1 MSLIH
6 IKLKVYQRELQ
17 ITSNQGVK
25 SMRYRKLEKFIL
37 ITIISIV
44 LILGAFII
52 IRYVREKYMLMSTS
66 PISTV
71 SGTSVQSTDVLVD
84 ENGDIGYIHGI
95 WGLGFM
101 NPNESE
107 DNSPYCGVILS
118 SIHYPTIKKLVFG
131 KHAEETVW
139 ENAIETPSDFSNPF
153 AGCPQLEEIEVEKGN
168 RHMTAENGM
177 LFHVKGTLIACVPQ
191 KEGDVRIPEKVHTL
205 GICALNGC
213 SQIHSLY
220 LPASIESIE
229 DGALGDMKK
238 CVKYV
243 VDNDNKNF
251 CSIDGVIYTSD
262 RKQLVAYP
270 AGKESDSYRI
280 PDGVERVC
288 AGAFMGAENLKKVY
302 FPKSLKSTGVEA
314 FRNCKRLEKVV
325 RVKKLDSLGTGT
337 WNGCKQ
343 LKDRPTAGEGA

>member
-1 MSLIH
+1 M
-6 IKLKVYQRELQ
+6 KYK
-17 ITSNQGVK
+17 
-25 SMRYRKLEKFIL
+25 KLEKNIL
-37 ITIISIV
+37 VAIISIV
-44 LILGAFII
+44 LMLGGFIGVQ
-52 IRYVREKYMLMSTS
+52 YVRGNYTLTPTS

-95 WGLGFM
+95 WGLGFI

-107 DNSPYCGVILS
+107 NNSPYCGVMLS
-118 SIHYPTIKKLVFG
+118 SIHYPAIKKLVFG
-131 KHAEETVW
+131 KHTEETVW
-139 ENAIETPSDFSNPF
+139 ENTIETPSDFSNPF
-153 AGCPQLEEIEVEKGN
+153 AGCPKLEEIEVEEGN
-168 RHMTAENGM
+168 CHMTAESGM

-191 KEGDVRIPEKVHTL
+191 KEGDVRIPENVHTL

-213 SQIHSLY
+213 SRIRSLY
-220 LPASIESIE
+220 LPASIESVE

-243 VDNDNKNF
+243 VDKDNKIF
-251 CSIDGVIYTSD
+251 CSIDGVMYTSD

-270 AGKESDSYRI
+270 AGKESDSYCI

-288 AGAFMGAENLKKVY
+288 AGAFMGAENLKKIY

-325 RVKKLDSLGTGT
+325 QAKKLDSLGTGT
-337 WNGCKQ
+337 WKGCKQ
-343 LKDRPTAGEGA
+343 LKDRPTAKEGD